1 MVARNS
7 NLSAPE
13 QLWRDERAALLR
25 RRRQAGFGNAKARQL
40 PTVGLALSGGGLR
53 SATFALGLL
62 RGLASQG
69 LLARVDFLSTISGGG
84 YAGAMLGRLVSA
96 LGIQQAQQV
105 LAAGRS
111 PVLEW
116 LRSNGRYLTP
126 AGSRDIGILIVSY
139 LRAFLAVHLEAFF
152 FLVPV
157 ALLLTLPH
165 LLQHSLHWLDANA
178 WEGWASPWFA
188 LALLGA
194 AALLPSLLVG
204 YWAAPETRS
213 PDASGRRLYPADLG
227 LLAALVALALLLT
240 LRLERPLLQTWQQ
253 GDPAMP
259 LLVLALW
266 SAAVGHAGAMAYLAR
281 AREAR
286 PLAVARLRNRLTYG
300 LRGALL
306 GCLMLAGAGVLDW
319 ASWWLLLRLS
329 SGQSPGWVWGSVGL
343 GGALLL
349 VLRGLAPVLQ
359 QLAARAQTRHT
370 MAMGPLLLNI
380 AGHVGGLVL
389 LIAWLLAVQWW
400 VFTEAPL
407 AALRNFPAWMRWAL
421 LALVALAWWLTTARL
436 PQAANASSLAGFY
449 QARLVRAWLGVG
461 NARRGLCAP
470 FTPADGRLR
479 NVTEVAEGDD
489 TALAQYR
496 PEDRGGPLHLI
507 GACLNQTRDDASGLF
522 NADRKGQL
530 VIASARALEVGSHAV
545 VRWDQPTAQDGA
557 QGADESR
564 RSGTLGRWIAVSG
577 AAVAPGAGSYTSRG
591 WALVMFMLGIRLGH
605 WIESPLA
612 QALPWPKAWLWRRA
626 PKPLMLWSEARAM
639 FFGPARPWWYL
650 SDGGHFDNTGVYAL
664 IKRECDFIVLS
675 DASADAGYRFSD
687 LENLVRKARIDL
699 DAEIVF
705 YTREEAAPLFSL
717 AGDGLTVLSPD
728 GLADNSTRRGV
739 LLARIHYRRSDPSG
753 SAHGGTL
760 LVVKPN
766 LHAGLDLDL
775 LAYAQ
780 SHPRFPHES
789 TGDQFF
795 DEAQWESYQR
805 LGQDMGQAL
814 DDRWLAQ
821 LPGWD
826 QIQLH
831 PVPLHGRLHPL
842 PATAATAATE
852 EAAATAVGAVAAAAG
867 TDAAVPRW
875 RRSVRAAAIGTSVG
889 VGVTGTLLLSLWQ
902 VQEQLQRSTDSRQT
916 EIRQLL
922 VDSSRELLEVA
933 GTCARVGA
941 HTLGH
946 VEQLHA
952 LDGSSAL
959 SASEQATVAR
969 LLGRLKAQCEST
981 DTGQQAPCDEPG
993 RTHQKELCEVALKD
1007 RLSNGGSALSY
1018 WHPFAQSPDAFHNP
1032 GQVWAWLRSGPRNND
1047 SAVALAPQAP
1057 VPAAVSAAN
1066 NPVPGDSAPIR
1077 PAPAPAD
1084 GTPAPGNGSS
1094 TSQDNRT
1101 RAAEADVSGASAAL
1115 ATAIHSP
1122 EAARLQADCPAQTRL
1137 YTQIYDEAARAHA
1150 EPLRQHLQV
1159 AGAGRLRI
1167 APIENATS
1175 TAALRQ
1181 QRPPVPWQQATF
1193 ILHDAAL
1200 RPCAQALAQV
1210 VQTRWALP
1218 DSKQPLITSLPAALP
1233 GQPRTIE
1240 LWLPT
1245 LPSERARM
1253 R

>member
-1 MVARNS
+1 MDARTS
-7 NLSAPE
+7 TRSAPE
-13 QLWRDERAALLR
+13 QLRRDERAALLR

-40 PTVGLALSGGGLR
+40 PTVGLALSGGGVR

-62 RGLASQG
+62 RGLAAQG

-84 YAGAMLGRLVSA
+84 YAGAMLGRLVST

-105 LAAGRS
+105 LAAGCS

-116 LRSNGRYLTP
+116 LRRNGRYLTP
-126 AGSRDIGILIVSY
+126 AGSRVIGILIVSY

-152 FLVPV
+152 ALVPV
-157 ALLLTLPH
+157 ALVLTLPH

-178 WEGWASPWFA
+178 WEDWASPWFA
-188 LALLGA
+188 VALLAA

-213 PDASGRRLYPADLG
+213 PDSGGRRLYPADLG
-227 LLAALVALALLLT
+227 LLVALVALALALT
-240 LRLERPLLQTWQQ
+240 LRLERPLLQAWRQ

-306 GCLMLAGAGVLDW
+306 GCLLLAGAGVLDW
-319 ASWWLLLRLS
+319 ASWWLLLVLS
-329 SGQSPGWVWGSVGL
+329 SAQPPGWVWGGVGL

-359 QLAARAQTRHT
+359 QLAAQAQTRHT
-370 MAMGPLLLNI
+370 LALGPLLLNI
-380 AGHVGGLVL
+380 AGHLGGLVL
-389 LIAWLLAVQWW
+389 LLAWLLAVQWW
-400 VFTEAPL
+400 VFTQAPL
-407 AALRNFPAWMRWAL
+407 AALRNFPGWMRWAM
-421 LALVALAWWLTTARL
+421 LALVALAWWLTTSRL
-436 PQAANASSLAGFY
+436 PQAANASSLSGFY

-461 NARRGLCAP
+461 NRRRGLCAP
-470 FTPADGRLR
+470 FTPADERLR

-489 TALAQYR
+489 IALARHR

-530 VIASARALEVGSHAV
+530 AIASARALEVGPHAV
-545 VRWDQPTAQDGA
+545 VRWDPQPA
-557 QGADESR
+557 QGGAEADVQEGADASR

-605 WIESPLA
+605 WIESPLP
-612 QALPWPKAWLWRRA
+612 QTLSRFKQWLWRRA

-650 SDGGHFDNTGVYAL
+650 SDGGHFDNTGAYAL
-664 IKRECDFIVLS
+664 IKRECDFIILS
-675 DASADAGYRFSD
+675 DASADPDYRFAD

-699 DAEIVF
+699 DAEIGF

-728 GLADNSTRRGV
+728 ALADNSTRRGV
-739 LLARIHYRRSDPSG
+739 LLARIRYRQSSPSCG
-753 SAHGGTL
+753 AHEGTL

-766 LHAGLDLDL
+766 LHASLDLDL

-780 SHPRFPHES
+780 SHPHFPHES

-805 LGQDMGQAL
+805 LGQDTGQAL
-814 DDRWLAQ
+814 YDRWLAQ

-826 QIQLH
+826 RVQLH
-831 PVPLHGRLHPL
+831 RLTLPRRLHQP
-842 PATAATAATE
+842 AATVPAA
-852 EAAATAVGAVAAAAG
+852 AAAAG

-902 VQEQLQRSTDSRQT
+902 VQDQFQRNTDSRRA

-922 VDSSRELLEVA
+922 GESSRELLEVA
-933 GTCARVGA
+933 GSCARVGA
-941 HTLGH
+941 QTLGH
-946 VEQLHA
+946 VEQLQA
-952 LDGSSAL
+952 LDGSGAISA
-959 SASEQATVAR
+959 AEQATAAR
-969 LLGRLKAQCEST
+969 LLERLKAQCEEAST
-981 DTGQQAPCDEPG
+981 ERAACGEPG
-993 RTHQKELCEVALKD
+993 RTHQNELCEVALKN
-1007 RLSNGGSALSY
+1007 RSSSSSGALSY
-1018 WHPFAQSPDAFHNP
+1018 WHPSPRPPDAIRNLP
-1032 GQVWAWLRSGPRNND
+1032 QVWALLRGDAHSND
-1047 SAVALAPQAP
+1047 SSVALAPPPSPAP
-1057 VPAAVSAAN
+1057 GPAAAPAATATA
-1066 NPVPGDSAPIR
+1066 STASTAS
-1077 PAPAPAD
+1077 APAPAD
-1084 GTPAPGNGSS
+1084 GAPLHPAPAAAGSTPVPGAVTTPALV
-1094 TSQDNRT
+1094 
-1101 RAAEADVSGASAAL
+1101 AAIDPVQAAQ
-1115 ATAIHSP
+1115 
-1122 EAARLQADCPAQTRL
+1122 LQAHCPAQTRL
-1137 YTQIYDEAARAHA
+1137 YTQIYDEAARARA
-1150 EPLRQHLQV
+1150 DQLRQRLQV
-1159 AGAGRLRI
+1159 AGAGRLSIPR
-1167 APIENATS
+1167 IENVTR

-1181 QRPPVPWQQATF
+1181 QRRPVPWQQPTF
-1193 ILHDAAL
+1193 IVHDAAL

-1210 VQTRWALP
+1210 VQPRWALP
-1218 DSKQPLITSLPAALP
+1218 GSDKAWVTSLPAGLK
-1233 GQPRTIE
+1233 GQPHTIE

-1245 LPSERARM
+1245 RPSERKGM

>member
-1 MVARNS
+1 M
-7 NLSAPE
+7 
-13 QLWRDERAALLR
+13 
-25 RRRQAGFGNAKARQL
+25 
-40 PTVGLALSGGGLR
+40 PTVGLALSGGGVR
-53 SATFALGLL
+53 SATFGLGLL
-62 RGLASQG
+62 RGLAAQG
-69 LLARVDFLSTISGGG
+69 LLTRVDYLSTISGGG
-84 YAGAMLGRLVSA
+84 YVGAMLGRLVSA
-96 LGIQQAQQV
+96 LGITQAQQV
-105 LAAGRS
+105 LAAGSS
-111 PVLEW
+111 PVLDW

-152 FLVPV
+152 ALVPV
-157 ALLLTLPH
+157 ALVLTLPH
-165 LLQHSLHWLDANA
+165 LLQYSLHWLDASA
-178 WEGWASPWFA
+178 WEDWASPWFA
-188 LALLGA
+188 LALLAA

-213 PDASGRRLYPADLG
+213 RTGTGGRRLYPADLG
-227 LLAALVALALLLT
+227 LLAALVALALLLA
-240 LRLERPLLQTWQQ
+240 LRLERPLLQTWRE

-266 SAAVGHAGAMAYLAR
+266 SAAAGHALAMVHLAR

-286 PLAVARLRNRLTYG
+286 PLAVARLRNRLTYW
-300 LRGALL
+300 LRSALL
-306 GCLMLAGAGVLDW
+306 GCLLLAGAGVLDW
-319 ASWWLLLRLS
+319 VSWWLLLVLAS
-329 SGQSPGWVWGSVGL
+329 AQPPGWVWGGVGL

-359 QLAARAQTRHT
+359 QLAAQAQTRHT
-370 MAMGPLLLNI
+370 LALGPLLLNM
-380 AGHVGGLVL
+380 AGHLGGLVL
-389 LIAWLLAVQWW
+389 LLAWLLAVQWW

-407 AALRNFPAWMRWAL
+407 AALHNFPGWMRWAM
-421 LALVALAWWLTTARL
+421 LALVALAWWLTTSRL
-436 PQAANASSLAGFY
+436 PQAANASSLSGFY

-461 NARRGLCAP
+461 NHRRGLCTP
-470 FTPADGRLR
+470 FTPADERLR

-489 TALAQYR
+489 IALAQYR

-530 VIASARALEVGSHAV
+530 AIASARALEVGPHVV
-545 VRWDQPTAQDGA
+545 VRWDPQPVQDGP
-557 QGADESR
+557 QGGGESR
-564 RSGTLGRWIAVSG
+564 KSGTLGRWIAVSG

-605 WIESPLA
+605 WIESPLP
-612 QALPWPKAWLWRRA
+612 QALPKLKEWLWRRA

-650 SDGGHFDNTGVYAL
+650 SDGGHFDNTGAYAL
-664 IKRECDFIVLS
+664 IKRQCDFIVLS
-675 DASADAGYRFSD
+675 DASADADYRFAD

-699 DAEIVF
+699 DAEIEF
-705 YTREEAAPLFSL
+705 YTRSEAAPLFSL
-717 AGDGLTVLSPD
+717 AGEGLTVLSPD
-728 GLADNSTRRGV
+728 ELADNSTRRGV
-739 LLARIHYRRSDPSG
+739 LLARIRYRSSDPSC
-753 SAHGGTL
+753 SAHEGTL

-766 LHAGLDLDL
+766 LHASLDLDL

-805 LGQDMGQAL
+805 LGEDTGQAL
-814 DDRWLAQ
+814 YDRWLAQ

-826 QIQLH
+826 RAQLH
-831 PVPLHGRLHPL
+831 RLTVPRRLHQP
-842 PATAATAATE
+842 
-852 EAAATAVGAVAAAAG
+852 AAAAPVAAAAG

-902 VQEQLQRSTDSRQT
+902 VQDQFQRSTDSRQT

-933 GTCARVGA
+933 GTCAQVGA

-946 VEQLHA
+946 VEQLRA

-959 SASEQATVAR
+959 SAAEQATMAR
-969 LLGRLKAQCEST
+969 LLGRLKAQCEGAEDRRATCS
-981 DTGQQAPCDEPG
+981 EPG
-993 RTHQKELCEVALKD
+993 RTHQNELCEVALKD
-1007 RLSNGGSALSY
+1007 RSSSGGALSY
-1018 WHPFAQSPDAFHNP
+1018 WHPLPRSPDAIHNLA
-1032 GQVWAWLRSGPRNND
+1032 QVWALLRGEAISND
-1047 SAVALAPQAP
+1047 SMVAMAPPAP
-1057 VPAAVSAAN
+1057 VPAAAHPPPA
-1066 NPVPGDSAPIR
+1066 DSAPVR
-1077 PAPAPAD
+1077 AAPAPTPTPTPVPAPVPAPAPAPASAPAD
-1084 GTPAPGNGSS
+1084 GTPAPGKGKGNGSS
-1094 TSQDNRT
+1094 AND
-1101 RAAEADVSGASAAL
+1101 AETYGSGASAAL
-1115 ATAIHSP
+1115 VTAIPAP
-1122 EAARLQADCPAQTRL
+1122 EAERLQADCPAQTRI

-1150 EPLRQHLQV
+1150 DQLRQHLQA

-1167 APIENATS
+1167 APIENVTR

-1181 QRPPVPWQQATF
+1181 QRPPVPWQQATL

-1210 VQTRWALP
+1210 VQPRWALP
-1218 DSKQPLITSLPAALP
+1218 DSKQALITSLPAALK

-1245 LPSERARM
+1245 LPSERARV